1 MQIVNKRD
9 LYCDEFKAFIL
20 CEYKNEL
27 RLIKKLINISEG
39 ALEKQDTHNTWSY
52 EGICRSFAKTIV
64 DYNKMA
70 YDNLILGHFDA
81 VHMISRAVLENLVC
95 LDVIMSNQDLE
106 LWKYYWVYSH
116 YQDFQKKR
124 IKNLGRTDLSELLD
138 IFDWTIPED
147 FYKSPGKDK
156 KGKEIKPYI
165 ERLYGWTYKINL
177 EQRFSFAGLCDLL
190 GDKAA
195 YDEFGLLSEYSHGT
209 SFYRK
214 LQSSIGVDNM
224 MFIFVNM
231 YWSLYRMVTIYCLD
245 NAKEDFNVV
254 VEKLES
260 IFHRYIQYQESLRN
274 DFQE

>member
-39 ALEKQDTHNTWSY
+39 ALEKQNTHNTWSY

-124 IKNLGRTDLSELLD
+124 IKNLGRRDLSELLD

-231 YWSLYRMVTIYCLD
+231 YWSLYRMVTIYCCD
-245 NAKEDFNVV
+245 KVNEDFDNVID
-254 VEKLES
+254 ELEF
-260 IFHRYIQYQESLRN
+260 IFHRYIQSEEN
-274 DFQE
+274 

>member
-1 MQIVNKRD
+1 MQFVNKRD

-20 CEYKNEL
+20 CEYKKEL
-27 RLIKKLINISEG
+27 RLIKKMINISEEAIG
-39 ALEKQDTHNTWSY
+39 RQDTHNTWSY
-52 EGICRSFAKTIV
+52 EGICHSFAKTIV

-95 LDVIMSNQDLE
+95 LDVIMSNQD
-106 LWKYYWVYSH
+106 
-116 YQDFQKKR
+116 FQKKK
-124 IKNLGRTDLSELLD
+124 IKNAGRTDLSELLD

-190 GDKAA
+190 DDKAA
-195 YDEFGLLSEYSHGT
+195 YDVFGLLSEYSHGT

-224 MFIFVNM
+224 MFIFINM

-245 NAKEDFNVV
+245 NANEDFNVV
-254 VEKLES
+254 AEKLES
-260 IFHRYIQYQESLRN
+260 IFYRYIQYQESLRN